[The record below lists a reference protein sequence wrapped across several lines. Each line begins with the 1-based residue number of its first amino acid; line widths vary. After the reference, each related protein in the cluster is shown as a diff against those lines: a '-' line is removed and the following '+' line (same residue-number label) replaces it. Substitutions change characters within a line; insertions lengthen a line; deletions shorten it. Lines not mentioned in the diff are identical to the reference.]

1 MKAVL
6 SYPQHDRFVDPARR
20 SSGLNHTLVGFV
32 AIEFFYAICR
42 HATDYVIVQTLP
54 DLSEEILSRVTARA
68 MIIDLFAFL
77 FLGLTVIWV
86 VWRTHNRGPAT
97 LFGPASLFW
106 SDLLRASLGAGAL
119 FLVLEFVLPWW
130 RADHVDMQPLQA
142 WAATLPLALMAL
154 LIQTGAEELFYRG
167 YLQQQFAA
175 RFSNPLVWMTLPNL
189 IFAAVHWYNGSGFAD
204 SATYVLW
211 AFCFGVAASDLV
223 ARSGSIGAAIG
234 FHLANNAYAFL
245 MVGERGAPDSGLAL
259 FLYPPLPAF
268 EGPEPPILSM
278 ALAVDLMVIVLAWL
292 AVRVAIRR

>member
-1 MKAVL
+1 MKAML

-86 VWRTHNRGPAT
+86 VWRTHGRGPAT
-97 LFGPASLFW
+97 LFGPTSIFW

-142 WAATLPLALMAL
+142 WAATLPLALMH
-154 LIQTGAEELFYRG
+154 G
-167 YLQQQFAA
+167 
-175 RFSNPLVWMTLPNL
+175 SCPLVVLKVGLGANKAVGVQLWWWRGGQEMGAGVSVHGAPLPHRAPLPDWLPLPN
-189 IFAAVHWYNGSGFAD
+189 G
-204 SATYVLW
+204 T
-211 AFCFGVAASDLV
+211 GV
-223 ARSGSIGAAIG
+223 
-234 FHLANNAYAFL
+234 
-245 MVGERGAPDSGLAL
+245 
-259 FLYPPLPAF
+259 
-268 EGPEPPILSM
+268 
-278 ALAVDLMVIVLAWL
+278 
-292 AVRVAIRR
+292 VR